1 MAEGAPR
8 LAVDRADGANG
19 ADGVSAVGPARAADG
34 GTGPVRLWARL
45 VGAEVRSTMEYP
57 TSFAFGLLAN
67 VVFAALDLVAV
78 SAVFANV
85 DTLVGWDLDE
95 VLVLYGM
102 AHTSF
107 YLADLAVGQLDQLPD
122 LVRSGRLDVLLLRP
136 RRVLFQVLAADVDLR
151 SFGKLAQGVVVLV
164 VGLGRTD
171 PVWDASTVALLPVSL
186 VAGAVIYASVWVAT
200 TSITFWLVDSR
211 EVSSAFTYGGR
222 QLATYPLGIYQ
233 EWIRHLVRVVI
244 PLAFTAYYPT
254 LGLLGM
260 DDPLGAP
267 SWLAW
272 AGPPV
277 AAMCV
282 LVAAGVW
289 RTGVRSY
296 RSTGA

>member
-1 MAEGAPR
+1 MGDGGVRSGAGGGG
-8 LAVDRADGANG
+8 VDPGGGATIALGPG
-19 ADGVSAVGPARAADG
+19 AAARTGPA
-34 GTGPVRLWARL
+34 RLWARL

-57 TSFAFGLLAN
+57 ASFAFGALAN
-67 VVFAALDLVAV
+67 VIFAALDLVAV
-78 SAVFANV
+78 AAVFANV
-85 DTLVGWDLDE
+85 DTLVGWDLDQ

-136 RRVLFQVLAADVDLR
+136 RRVLFHVLSADVDLR
-151 SFGKLAQGVVVLV
+151 SLGKLAQGVVVLV
-164 VGLGRTD
+164 VGLTRVD
-171 PVWDASTVALLPVSL
+171 VVWDPATVALLGVALVS
-186 VAGAVIYASVWVAT
+186 GAVIYGSVWVVT

-222 QLATYPLGIYQ
+222 QLASYPLGIYG
-233 EWIRHLVRVVI
+233 EWIRHLVRLVI

-254 LGLLGM
+254 LGLLDV

-267 SWLAW
+267 GWLAW

-277 AAMCV
+277 ALVTAM
-282 LVAAGVW
+282 VAGGVW
-289 RTGVRSY
+289 RTGVRAY